1 MLCSVIW
8 YKFSEVKVN
17 DQKEFSHFIN
27 YMIKKNIEKNK
38 KRIKII

>member
-17 DQKEFSHFIN
+17 DQKEFFSF
-27 YMIKKNIEKNK
+27 YELYDKKEYREK
-38 KRIKII
+38 